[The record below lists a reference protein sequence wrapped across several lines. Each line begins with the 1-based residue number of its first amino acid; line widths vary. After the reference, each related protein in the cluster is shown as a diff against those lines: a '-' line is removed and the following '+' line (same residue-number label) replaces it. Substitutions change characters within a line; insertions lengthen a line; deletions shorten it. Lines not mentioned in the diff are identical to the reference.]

1 MVPFADPRATF
12 SAHREVILAAMT
24 AVLDSGQYILGP
36 EVEKFEAAFASYTG
50 TAHCV
55 GVGNGT
61 DAIELALR
69 ALDMAGR
76 AVFTV
81 SHTAVAT
88 VAAIERAG
96 AVPVLVDVDPHTRC
110 MCPVSLAE
118 ALDSVRSHRQLV
130 PGAVIPVHLYGHPAP
145 LDDILTV
152 AKDLPVIEDCAQAHG
167 AQYKGRM
174 VGSLGRLSTFSFYPT
189 KNLGAAGDAGAV
201 CTNDPVLAE
210 RLKSLRQ
217 YGWQERYIS
226 AEPGVNTRL
235 DPMQAAVLSVLLPHL
250 PNAVR
255 ERQAMAAEYN
265 AAFAGTRLTL
275 PETAPWAEP
284 AWHLYVVQ
292 CPDAGLSANHAEG
305 QRNACLNFLREHG
318 VGASLHYP
326 AAVHSQPAYA
336 SRVHSGQVIL
346 APGGLPVT
354 ERLCRTLLTLPLYPF
369 MGDARRMQVREAVLA
384 WNESVTA
391 L

>member
-1 MVPFADPRATF
+1 MVPFANPHATF
-12 SAHREVILAAMT
+12 AAHREAILVAMT
-24 AVLDSGQYILGP
+24 SVLDSGQYILGP
-36 EVEKFEAAFASYTG
+36 EVENFETAFASYTG

-69 ALDMAGR
+69 ALDMGSKH

-96 AVPVLVDVDPHTRC
+96 AVPVLVDVNPHTRC

-118 ALDSVRSHRQLV
+118 ALAHVRRQRPDLI
-130 PGAVIPVHLYGHPAP
+130 PGAVIPVHFYGHPAP
-145 LDDILTV
+145 LDEILAV
-152 AKDLPVIEDCAQAHG
+152 AKDIPVIEDCAQAHG
-167 AQYKGRM
+167 ARYKGRM
-174 VGSLGRLSTFSFYPT
+174 VGSMGRLSAYSFYPT
-189 KNLGAAGDAGAV
+189 KNLGATGDAGAV
-201 CTNDPVLAE
+201 CTSDPVLAG

-217 YGWQERYIS
+217 YGWRERYIS

-235 DPMQAAVLSVLLPHL
+235 DPLQAAVLSVLLPHL
-250 PNAVR
+250 PEAVR
-255 ERQAMAAEYN
+255 ERQTMAAEYN
-265 AAFAGTRLTL
+265 VAFAHTRLSL

-292 CPDAGLSANHAEG
+292 CPDTGLTPQQAEN
-305 QRNACLNFLREHG
+305 QRNACLAFLRDHG

-326 AAVHSQPAYA
+326 VAVHSQPAYA
-336 SRVHSGQVIL
+336 SRVPSGQVIL
-346 APGGLPVT
+346 APGGLSVT
-354 ERLCRTLLTLPLYPF
+354 EKLCRTLLTLPMYPH
-369 MGDARRMQVREAVLA
+369 MGEAQRAQVCETVLE
-384 WNESVTA
+384 WDNTIF
-391 L
+391 